1 MKQLKM
7 RNIHLKKNKEFERIP
22 FLFHIL
28 YWRNNLKINAIEL
41 GKGEPILLLHGW
53 GGNLMLMLPIASSLS
68 HDYRCIALD
77 LFGFGKTDEI
87 ENYTSFNDYIE
98 SLHEYLDSINVF
110 NPIIIAH
117 SFGARIAVLYALK
130 YQVRALV
137 LTGAAGLK
145 KPLSLEKKFKIFLHK
160 RGFKQKGSND
170 YENASVFLKKV
181 LIEVVNTDLT
191 EQYSQIKLPTLLI
204 WGELDIETPLWM
216 AKKLNQ
222 FIQNSQLIIFK
233 NEDHFAYYHE
243 CERFCFIVKEFLL
256 ENSL

>member
-7 RNIHLKKNKEFERIP
+7 RNIHRKKNREFERIP
-22 FLFHIL
+22 FSFHIL
-28 YWRNNLKINAIEL
+28 YWRNNLNIHAIEL
-41 GKGEPILLLHGW
+41 GKGQPIVFLHGW
-53 GGNLMLMLPIASSLS
+53 GANLMFMMPMASILC

-77 LFGFGKTDEI
+77 LFGFGKSDEI

-98 SLHEYLDSINVF
+98 CLHDYLESINVL
-110 NPIIIAH
+110 NPILVAH

-130 YQVRALV
+130 YQVKALV

-145 KPLSLEKKFKIFLHK
+145 KPLSLEKKFKVFLHK
-160 RGFKQKGSND
+160 KGFKQKGSVD
-170 YENASVFLKKV
+170 YENASNFLKKV
-181 LIEVVNTDLT
+181 LIEVVNTDLS

-216 AKKLNQ
+216 AKKMNKL
-222 FIQNSQLIIFK
+222 IENSQLIIFK
-233 NEDHFAYYHE
+233 KEDHFAYYHE
-243 CERFCFIVKEFLL
+243 NERFCFILKEFLL